1 MWLSNKWILFDL
13 FGWVCGYINSS
24 NCKCFCLFNF
34 VNNILWLLSIVIL
47 QTKLNGKLI
56 GEQFIYFYPLE
67 LDLKMAERFHHKKV
81 CFHKYH
87 AISKNKQ
94 TWYITIYKRRHIL
107 DSTWL
112 YKTQLGMIWRKN
124 LPFLIIMKVC
134 LLKWILNMYSLAV
147 CPLRTVPI
155 DENYK
160 ASTQR
165 IQIIER
171 YMENNWA
178 IHPMQLTKQQITKRF
193 LSQCKK
199 NSQWA
204 GRENRE
210 EPQTY
215 HQPTLPTSP
224 SASPAS
230 NPHIQKPQLT
240 IQIQPILFPWNL
252 VGESFPQEEY

>member
-1 MWLSNKWILFDL
+1 M
-13 FGWVCGYINSS
+13 
-24 NCKCFCLFNF
+24 
-34 VNNILWLLSIVIL
+34 
-47 QTKLNGKLI
+47 
-56 GEQFIYFYPLE
+56 IY
-67 LDLKMAERFHHKKV
+67 
-81 CFHKYH
+81 
-87 AISKNKQ
+87 N
-94 TWYITIYKRRHIL
+94 TIYKRRHIL

-124 LPFLIIMKVC
+124 LPFLMIMKVY
-134 LLKWILNMYSLAV
+134 LLNEYLTCTVWLSVLS
-147 CPLRTVPI
+147 TVPI